1 LDSTPDHARA
11 VDGTVS
17 MLEITLEGAVRIVG
31 IVNITE
37 DSFSD
42 GGLYLATEP
51 ALDHARQLAKE
62 GADFLELGP
71 ASSNPEAVRV
81 SARDQIS
88 RLRPMIKGLSGCS
101 TPISIDSTDSDVL
114 RFAIEAGVSMLNDIR
129 GFSDP
134 HLYAELADSQASLV
148 VVHSLLEL
156 ERAGRND
163 ATPEQVLASIDRFFE
178 MRLAE
183 LVRSGISEDRLIVDP
198 GMGFFLGTNPN
209 ASIAV
214 LRRIPELR
222 ARFGRPVFVSVSRKS
237 FLRAITGRSIAQI
250 GAATLAAELHA
261 AREGADYIRTHDV
274 AALQDALEV
283 SKSLG

>member
-1 LDSTPDHARA
+1 MKSSP
-11 VDGTVS
+11 S
-17 MLEITLEGAVRIVG
+17 IVG

-42 GGLYLATEP
+42 GGQYLA
-51 ALDHARQLAKE
+51 ADAAIDHARELARD

-71 ASSNPEAVRV
+71 ASSNPDAIHV
-81 SARDQIS
+81 SAEDQIA
-88 RLRPMIKGLSGCS
+88 RLEPVVEGLSS
-101 TPISIDSTDSDVL
+101 SEVPISIDSTDSDVH
-114 RFAIEAGVSMLNDIR
+114 RFGIKAGVSMLNDVR
-129 GFSDP
+129 GFCDP
-134 HLYAELADSQASLV
+134 QIYGELADSQTSLV

-156 ERAGRND
+156 ERAERND
-163 ATPEQVLASIDRFFE
+163 ATPEHVLASIDRFFE

-198 GMGFFLGTNPN
+198 GMGFFLGSNPN

-222 ARFGRPVFVSVSRKS
+222 ARFGRPIFISVSRKS
-237 FLRAITGRSIAQI
+237 FLRAITGRAIAQI
-250 GAATLAAELHA
+250 GPATLAAELHA
-261 AREGADYIRTHDV
+261 AREGADYVRTHDV
-274 AALQDALEV
+274 AALQDALAI

>member
-1 LDSTPDHARA
+1 
-11 VDGTVS
+11 
-17 MLEITLEGAVRIVG
+17 MRIVG

-42 GGLYLATEP
+42 GGQYLATDA
-51 ALDHARQLAKE
+51 ALDHARQLAKD
-62 GADFLELGP
+62 GADSLELGP
-71 ASSNPEAVRV
+71 ASSNPDAVRV
-81 SARDQIS
+81 SAKDQIA
-88 RLRPMIKGLSGCS
+88 RLGPVIAGLSACGV
-101 TPISIDSTDSDVL
+101 PISIDSTDSDVL
-114 RFAIEAGVSMLNDIR
+114 RFAIEAGVSMLNDVR

-134 HLYAELADSQASLV
+134 QIYAELADSQASLV

-163 ATPEQVLASIDRFFE
+163 ATPEHVLVSIDRFFE
-178 MRLAE
+178 MRLTE

-198 GMGFFLGTNPN
+198 GMGFFLGSNPN

-222 ARFGRPVFVSVSRKS
+222 ARFGRPIFISVSRKS
-237 FLRAITGRSIAQI
+237 FLRAITGRAIAQI
-250 GAATLAAELHA
+250 GPATLAAELHA

-274 AALQDALEV
+274 AALQDALAI